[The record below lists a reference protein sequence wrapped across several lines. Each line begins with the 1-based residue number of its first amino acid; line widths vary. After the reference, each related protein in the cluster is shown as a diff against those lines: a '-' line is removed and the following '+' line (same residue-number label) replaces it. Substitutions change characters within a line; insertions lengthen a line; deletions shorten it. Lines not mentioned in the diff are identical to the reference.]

1 MVEVRFDDS
10 IYNVRSFLK
19 GWNCVYCF
27 CVLCLCEEIVIIWL
41 YMKCCYKSLC
51 IFICRMIELDEVIEV
66 LDVVIEYKNDNIS
79 SKKLEFIYF

>member
-27 CVLCLCEEIVIIWL
+27 ILIWL

-79 SKKLEFIYF
+79 SKKLEFRYF